1 MAVTFVAANT
11 GTTVAYASSISVT
24 KPTNTNGDLIIA
36 IVGGKMS
43 GAPSG
48 WTMLETSGN
57 GAGGSLDQCNVFY
70 KFASSEGTGSYT
82 FTLSSSQL
90 GCAAVLAYRGV
101 DNVNPIDTTNKSIG
115 TASGTNYTPSSI
127 TATAD
132 QKALAFA
139 VGYRFGTGTVSQWS
153 EGVSPTITSERADF
167 GRTGS
172 GDNTSMVVAE
182 YDNISGSFAPTITR
196 AATSDTGYKG
206 SFLIN
211 AQPVGTSPVNYV
223 AHSQAS
229 NSTGSTSSSLAPAKI
244 AGTAQGDLIIATV
257 MYDPSTTLT
266 VPSGFTLQDS
276 VTDGSLYTAAIY
288 TKIAT
293 GSEPS
298 TYTWSVSSAQP
309 WSVDL
314 QGFRSSSERLTIAH
328 TGTTTNFSQTG
339 STIDTILDGTIVFTV
354 RTGYLNQGFTYT
366 TASPTNAGTHVVD
379 VGSPGTSPGN
389 VTRRIGGW
397 RTTTPVD
404 AGTGVGGYTIA
415 TTSSVSVTGSVM
427 FTVGIRPSGLA
438 PAGGIDVDAFGWP
451 ATIAPTGPLSAS
463 APSATSTLG
472 AEVDDHSTLGVLAP
486 SATSELSGTAT
497 VSGELTSTAPVAEA
511 EAVGGPVIDAT
522 LSAAAPTAQAALS
535 VTATVAGALSAT
547 APTATAAAGG
557 EATAMGTMAGAAP
570 AVDGSFVGSVA
581 GGSLAAVAP
590 GATGAVAGELTAFT
604 TGFGSTAPEVE
615 VEFAGD
621 IIGGATLTATAPQ
634 AGAALSGA
642 ATVGGAVDSTA
653 PAVQV
658 SADAEVE
665 VVAALGASSP
675 AATAG
680 LDAEVGVSGA
690 LDGNA
695 PAAQSSLTGSASGG
709 GLAAVAPAADVSIAG
724 DATVSG
730 VVAFAAPTAEASM
743 SGDLIGSSD
752 VHAIAPSATASL
764 AGITVVSGTADADAP
779 QATATLAGS
788 TSTNG
793 GAISAQA
800 PEATAQLDATSTVS
814 GSLDSGAPSAEMGID
829 ATATVSG
836 TVSATAPGATA
847 SILGAYLS
855 AHFAASAPEATSS
868 LAGSVTAAGE
878 LTAES
883 PHPDSGDTGLALH
896 VKVTV
901 KDEFAAEAPNAGA
914 DLAGSASLGGSV
926 DAAAPGADASLD
938 GDVFEHPQAVVDAVA
953 PMVGA
958 DLDGEL
964 TVAAILAAPSPYAT
978 ADIDG
983 ERPLPDGPLDADAPM
998 PELVGAGAVGLS
1010 GSLGVAVIGPLVSM
1024 DGLSDVSIDGILNAL
1039 APTASSSMRDTP
1051 KQRRVRVEAEIREVI
1066 ITRDGQTAVIAYE
1079 DRTVE

>member
-57 GAGGSLDQCNVFY
+57 GTGGSLDQCNVFY

-196 AATSDTGYKG
+196 AATSDTGYNG
-206 SFLIN
+206 SF
-211 AQPVGTSPVNYV
+211 
-223 AHSQAS
+223 
-229 NSTGSTSSSLAPAKI
+229 
-244 AGTAQGDLIIATV
+244 
-257 MYDPSTTLT
+257 
-266 VPSGFTLQDS
+266 
-276 VTDGSLYTAAIY
+276 
-288 TKIAT
+288 
-293 GSEPS
+293 
-298 TYTWSVSSAQP
+298 
-309 WSVDL
+309 
-314 QGFRSSSERLTIAH
+314 
-328 TGTTTNFSQTG
+328 
-339 STIDTILDGTIVFTV
+339 
-354 RTGYLNQGFTYT
+354 
-366 TASPTNAGTHVVD
+366 
-379 VGSPGTSPGN
+379 
-389 VTRRIGGW
+389 
-397 RTTTPVD
+397 
-404 AGTGVGGYTIA
+404 
-415 TTSSVSVTGSVM
+415 
-427 FTVGIRPSGLA
+427 
-438 PAGGIDVDAFGWP
+438 
-451 ATIAPTGPLSAS
+451 
-463 APSATSTLG
+463 
-472 AEVDDHSTLGVLAP
+472 
-486 SATSELSGTAT
+486 
-497 VSGELTSTAPVAEA
+497 
-511 EAVGGPVIDAT
+511 
-522 LSAAAPTAQAALS
+522 
-535 VTATVAGALSAT
+535 
-547 APTATAAAGG
+547 
-557 EATAMGTMAGAAP
+557 
-570 AVDGSFVGSVA
+570 
-581 GGSLAAVAP
+581 
-590 GATGAVAGELTAFT
+590 
-604 TGFGSTAPEVE
+604 
-615 VEFAGD
+615 
-621 IIGGATLTATAPQ
+621 
-634 AGAALSGA
+634 
-642 ATVGGAVDSTA
+642 
-653 PAVQV
+653 
-658 SADAEVE
+658 
-665 VVAALGASSP
+665 
-675 AATAG
+675 
-680 LDAEVGVSGA
+680 GA

-743 SGDLIGSSD
+743 SGDLVGSSD
-752 VHAIAPSATASL
+752 VHVLAPSATASL

-779 QATATLAGS
+779 QATAALAGS

-800 PEATAQLDATSTVS
+800 PEATAQFDATSTVS

-998 PELVGAGAVGLS
+998 PELVGAGIVGLS